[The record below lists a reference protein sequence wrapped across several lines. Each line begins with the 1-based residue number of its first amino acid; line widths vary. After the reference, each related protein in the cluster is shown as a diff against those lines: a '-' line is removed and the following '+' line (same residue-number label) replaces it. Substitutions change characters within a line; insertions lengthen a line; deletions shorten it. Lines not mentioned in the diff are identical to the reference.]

1 MKRFRQ
7 NLKIL
12 GALFVFLTL
21 GACATLPDG
30 TKVFLPTLSAPN
42 PVTPASLYDIKA
54 TYVIAQA
61 GADAYIQRYRD
72 GHRCT
77 RTALEAVTNICSRR
91 SVVLRL
97 QQADRNAQIAMGRV
111 DAFIRDNPT
120 IDASSVISAAQQA
133 VSAFYAIQRGN
144 P

>member
-1 MKRFRQ
+1 MKRF
-7 NLKIL
+7 LLIALLAL
-12 GALFVFLTL
+12 G
-21 GACATLPDG
+21 GCATMPDG
-30 TKVFLPTLSAPN
+30 TKVFLPTASVKN

-54 TYVIAQA
+54 TYTIAQA
-61 GADAYIQRYRD
+61 GAAAYIDRYRA

-77 RTALEAVTNICSRR
+77 KTALESVTNVCSRR

-97 QQADRNAQIAMGRV
+97 QQADRTAQIAIGRV

-120 IDASSVISAAQQA
+120 IDASAVVSAAQMA
-133 VSAFYAIQRGN
+133 VGAFYDIQKGN